1 MKDDKTIYRE
11 FLEGSI
17 SAFET
22 LVIEHKDNLIY
33 FISRYTGGDIYIAED
48 IAQDVFAYV
57 YINKEKYNENYSFK
71 TFIYT
76 LGKNKAIDYVRK
88 QSKQQLM
95 TFDKDNEYL
104 FEEIES
110 LEDKIIKN
118 EDNRLLLDSLKKLKP
133 EYEKVIYLVALEELS
148 YKEIGKVLGKT
159 LPQTKVLIYRAR
171 KALRLIMEEG
181 VGKDEN

>member
-1 MKDDKTIYRE
+1 MKDDKIMYKE
-11 FLEGSI
+11 FLDGSI
-17 SAFET
+17 SAFED

-57 YINKEKYNENYSFK
+57 YVNKEKYNENYSFK

-76 LGKNKAIDYVRK
+76 LGKNKAIDYIRK

-95 TFDKDNEYL
+95 TFDKDDEYL
-104 FEEIES
+104 FEEIEN

-118 EDNRLLLDSLKKLKP
+118 EENRLLLDSLKQLKP
-133 EYEKVIYLVALEELS
+133 EYEKVIYLLALEELS
-148 YKEIGKVLGKT
+148 YKEIGRILGKT

-181 VGKDEN
+181 VGKDEK